1 MTEIREEPDNSV
13 RFSPILVYTM
23 VEGTTGTINP
33 ERISMNVVRAL
44 MKNKWMLVIIL
55 GLLALASGGVYSD
68 QLAEMVQSL
77 LAQ

>member
-1 MTEIREEPDNSV
+1 
-13 RFSPILVYTM
+13 M